1 MTLTG
6 RVTKL
11 ESAQSYTDKLERV
24 TIQLNEANI
33 MYRDFVVPNVDGLKL
48 DDEVEMSV
56 KVVQHVS

>member
-56 KVVQHVS
+56 KVVVNVK